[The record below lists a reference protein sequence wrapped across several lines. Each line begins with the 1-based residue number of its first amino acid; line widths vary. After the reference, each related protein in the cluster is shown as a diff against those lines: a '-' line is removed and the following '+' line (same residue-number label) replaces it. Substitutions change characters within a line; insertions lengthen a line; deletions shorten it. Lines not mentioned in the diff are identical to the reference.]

1 MYANLNRSTKLG
13 EILNSAEK
21 VCIQNTLKML
31 TENNKTLTNVKSD
44 RAIRMGENSKM
55 LLIDIDVNNID
66 DRFLNTIN
74 PPIKWIN

>member
-1 MYANLNRSTKLG
+1 
-13 EILNSAEK
+13 
-21 VCIQNTLKML
+21 ML
-31 TENNKTLTNVKSD
+31 TENNKTLTNLKSD

-55 LLIDIDVNNID
+55 LIIDIDVNNID